1 MGTGMLFGMAGR
13 GTSAEGAII
22 GFALATLTLV
32 AGVLL
37 MFVRETRGLAVALI
51 VLAAAGTLAAGALF
65 GVGAAFV
72 VLGSILALRVD
83 RSVPLT

>member
-1 MGTGMLFGMAGR
+1 MKAPNR
-13 GTSAEGAII
+13 PA
-22 GFALATLTLV
+22 TLV

-72 VLGSILALRVD
+72 VLGAILALRVD